1 MARRPRPAVAW
12 DLVCE
17 SFAEASFLWSRWEDA
32 LDSPQHT
39 LDDVSNSVE
48 DRLLGALEGVE
59 LGGLRAVE
67 ELLHPGLRHK
77 RVRRATVAAYLLASA
92 GRDSAQLVADAFAAA
107 PNRRRLLALRRGLE
121 CARGSHGVLALCEV
135 LPRLEP
141 AAQAEALNVLA
152 FRRVAPPPGVDT
164 GLDRQNAEVQRR
176 SIRLAASACSGRGDA
191 YIEWG
196 LRRSDPVLQ
205 VEATRAGM
213 LRGRRGAA
221 ERAYALAA
229 QRWAGT
235 DALLPLCGLA
245 HGNRALPIVS
255 ARADDGESTR
265 EAFDALAAIG
275 TPEAAEV
282 CARALDNPDQS
293 RLAADALGTI
303 TGIRPAIEPGD
314 PYDEDVPRNQLL
326 LVAPS
331 VDRTRAL
338 WTRARAG
345 YRSGQRYFE
354 GRPFSQD
361 QLGLALATSSM
372 RRRSLLARELLLR
385 TQSAHHVT
393 TRTWTGVQ
401 RAELG
406 SMRAR

>member
-1 MARRPRPAVAW
+1 MARRARPPVAW

-17 SFAEASFLWSRWEDA
+17 SFAEASFLWARWEDA
-32 LDSPQHT
+32 LDSPRHT
-39 LDDVSNSVE
+39 LDDVGHSVE
-48 DRLLGALEGVE
+48 DRLLGTLEGVQ
-59 LGGLRAVE
+59 LGGRRAVE
-67 ELLHPGLRHK
+67 ELLHPGLQHR
-77 RVRRATVAAYLLASA
+77 RARRATVAAYLLASA
-92 GRDSAQLVADAFAAA
+92 GRDSARLVTEAFAAS
-107 PNRRRLLALRRGLE
+107 PSRRRLLALRRGLE
-121 CARGSHGVLALCEV
+121 CARGPHGVLALCEV
-135 LPRLEP
+135 LPRLDP
-141 AAQAEALNVLA
+141 VAQAEALNVLA

-164 GLDRQNAEVQRR
+164 GLDRRNAEVQRS

-221 ERAYALAA
+221 ERAYTLTAK
-229 QRWAGT
+229 RWAGA

-255 ARADDGESTR
+255 ARANDGEPTR

-282 CARALDNPDQS
+282 CVHALDNPEQS

-303 TGIRPAIEPGD
+303 TGIRPAVEAGD
-314 PYDEDVPRNQLL
+314 PYDDEVPRDQLL
-326 LVAPS
+326 LAAPS
-331 VDRTRAL
+331 VDQTRAA
-338 WTRARAG
+338 WTRAKAG

-354 GRPFSQD
+354 GRPFSAA
-361 QLGLALATSSM
+361 QLGPALATSSM

-385 TQSAHHVT
+385 SHSAHHVT
-393 TRTWTGVQ
+393 TKTWTGVQ

-406 SMRAR
+406 SVQAR